1 MNCVPSCFVFWC
13 CDKASPKETLGR
25 MAYRAPRFRFQSIIA
40 RKLKRRDLEAAG
52 HITHTTKTRGAGDEC
67 THTCQ
72 YSALLHFYR
81 VWDPGRGVS
90 NFILCLFI
98 SINVIKI
105 IPINMCMGHFFPM
118 PHVFVRCI
126 SSSQTAEAGLRL
138 SITCR
143 HKFRFPTYAW
153 SLFSGLLALGAMIV
167 VERGTKQF
175 FVEILS
181 VKCRESQLRKLSSTT
196 LWRIMYTLPPW
207 LLCQVRCHLSTWGL
221 AFK

>member
-1 MNCVPSCFVFWC
+1 
-13 CDKASPKETLGR
+13 
-25 MAYRAPRFRFQSIIA
+25 MAYRAPRSRFQSIIA
-40 RKLKRRDLEAAG
+40 RKLKRQDLEAAG
-52 HITHTTKTRGAGDEC
+52 HITHTTKARGAGDEC

-72 YSALLHFYR
+72 YSALHFYR

-90 NFILCLFI
+90 NFILCLSV
-98 SINVIKI
+98 SINVTKI

-153 SLFSGLLALGAMIV
+153 SLFSGLLALGAMTV

-196 LWRIMYTLPPW
+196 L
-207 LLCQVRCHLSTWGL
+207 
-221 AFK
+221 